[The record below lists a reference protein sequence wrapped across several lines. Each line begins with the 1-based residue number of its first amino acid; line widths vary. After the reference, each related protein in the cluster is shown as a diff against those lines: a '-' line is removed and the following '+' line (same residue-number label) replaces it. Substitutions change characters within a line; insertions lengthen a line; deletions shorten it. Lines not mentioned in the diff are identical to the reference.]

1 MPRYA
6 FLGLLDEFPPVR
18 DAIEQAGVVVESV
31 STNDDVLHVAL
42 DQAVSRDDLTPLDPP
57 LEG

>member
-6 FLGLLDEFPPVR
+6 FLGLPDDFPAVR
-18 DAIEQAGVVVESV
+18 AELEQAGVVVEFV
-31 STNDDVLHVAL
+31 STNDDILNISL

>member
-6 FLGLLDEFPPVR
+6 FIGLPDDFPAVR
-18 DAIEQAGVVVESV
+18 AEVEQSGVVVEFV
-31 STNDDVLHVAL
+31 STNDDILNISL
-42 DQAVSRDDLTPLDPP
+42 DQSVSRDDLTPLDPP

>member
-18 DAIEQAGVVVESV
+18 DAIEQAGVVVEFV
-31 STNDDVLHVAL
+31 STNDDILNISL
-42 DQAVSRDDLTPLDPP
+42 DQAVSRADLTPLDPP